1 MSGGPGR
8 RTNRN
13 RNVNDGN
20 DNAWVQG
27 MRQSLQDQA
36 NVTQNL
42 VQHLTQNAPQQAAP
56 AQ

>member
-1 MSGGPGR
+1 MSRGPGR

-13 RNVNDGN
+13 VDDGN

-27 MRQSLQDQA
+27 MLQALQDQA

-42 VQHLTQNAPQQAAP
+42 VQHLTQNAPQ
-56 AQ
+56 